1 MDVSLTEA
9 RDALRDVD
17 KATALSNQS
26 RGYRIAAPY
35 LILWGVIWIVGYGA
49 QALSAAILTGRLW
62 LVLDV
67 VGLLGSG
74 VIASRE
80 RGKSGRQGKGLWRRL
95 AAFATVFLFVAMT
108 LAIMHP
114 TEPAQYLV
122 FPSLVLGLVYGL
134 IGVFTLPKFLWI
146 AAIVSASAVLAF
158 YFLQPWLS
166 LCIAVT
172 GGGGLVLGGLWMR
185 RL

>member
-1 MDVSLTEA
+1 MEVSLTEA

-17 KATALSNQS
+17 KAAARGNQS

-49 QALSAAILTGRLW
+49 SAWPEAVSSGRLW

-80 RGKSGRQGKGLWRRL
+80 RGRQGKGLWRRF
-95 AAFATVFLFVAMT
+95 AAFATVFLFVGMT
-108 LAIMHP
+108 LTIMHP

-146 AAIVSASAVLAF
+146 AAAVSFSAMLAF

-166 LCIAVT
+166 LCIAIT
-172 GGGGLVLGGLWMR
+172 GGGGLLLGGLWMR